1 MRGNNSFLTVCLLC
15 GMFPF
20 VVEASVS
27 KDEAL
32 SFALSDSEVR
42 EGEIVK
48 LEIKRDKEND
58 IPVYKLEF
66 ETKYGDFDYA
76 IAVSS
81 GRFVDIDY
89 EVDEDKIRLIKRK
102 KQQISADDARR
113 IIQKKTNVDS
123 LDAIKIKRE
132 GDDGRMR
139 YEGYVFA
146 NHMKYEFE
154 IDAASGIIIDYTAD
168 FRE

>member
-1 MRGNNSFLTVCLLC
+1 MGRKNSFLTSCLFL
-15 GMFPF
+15 MFFPF
-20 VVEASVS
+20 VSHASVS
-27 KDEAL
+27 KDEAFRL
-32 SFALSDSEVR
+32 ALSDCEVR

-76 IAVSS
+76 VAVSS

-89 EVDEDKIRLIKRK
+89 EVDEDKIHLIKRK
-102 KQQISADDARR
+102 KHQISADEARR
-113 IIQKKTNVDS
+113 IIQKKTNADS
-123 LDAIKIKRE
+123 FDAIKIKRE

-168 FRE
+168 YRE